1 MTEGYSEL
9 LSQISDIRTQQA
21 ETDRNLTRI
30 DTEVGQVVSVLERI
44 ERRQL
49 EQSRVNWA
57 PMSLAATI
65 VIAFIGGLFYLQSQT
80 SEHLRTM
87 SDYGDKN
94 SLSGITG
101 LAKEVDRNSDF
112 ILGIK
117 ADRFSR
123 DDWEYE
129 KSQIDG
135 ELDQI
140 RELIDEHQDGHPHK
154 VISRVEGNAKQI
166 DYLQQ
171 QLIRLQERLL
181 R

>member
-1 MTEGYSEL
+1 MNEAYSEL

-30 DTEVGQVVSVLERI
+30 DTEVGQVASVLERM

-87 SDYGDKN
+87 SDFGDKN

-101 LAKEVDRNSDF
+101 LAKEVGRNSDF

-123 DDWEYE
+123 DDWEHE
-129 KSQIDG
+129 QSNIDAQINH
-135 ELDQI
+135 L
-140 RELIDEHQDGHPHK
+140 RNSIDAHKDGHPHN
-154 VISRVEGNAKQI
+154 VISLVEGNAKQI
-166 DYLQQ
+166 EYLQN
-171 QLIRLQERLL
+171 QLISLQERLL

>member
-1 MTEGYSEL
+1 MAEAYSEM

-57 PMSLAATI
+57 PMSLAAS
-65 VIAFIGGLFYLQSQT
+65 VIISFIGGLFYLQTQT
-80 SEHLRTM
+80 TSHLRTL
-87 SDYGDKN
+87 SDFGDA
-94 SLSGITG
+94 STQAALVG
-101 LAKEVDRNSDF
+101 LTKEVDRNSEF
-112 ILGIK
+112 IRGIK
-117 ADRFSR
+117 ATRFSR
-123 DDWEYE
+123 ADWQYE
-129 KSQIDG
+129 KGQIDG

-140 RELIDEHQDGHPHK
+140 REVIDEHQDGHPHK